1 MADYKH
7 IIPFIK
13 KAEGG
18 YVNDKDDAGGETNK
32 GITWKTWLSVFA
44 DNTHDKFLAMSDE
57 DWELIFKHNYWNK
70 MCGDDIHSQ
79 RIADMIVDW
88 VWGSGKHYPEADVQ
102 DILIHAFG
110 QHIAEDGD
118 FGQATI
124 NAINSVDE
132 ETLFNDIV
140 AKRFWY
146 FDQCVVAHPTN
157 AKFLQGWKN
166 RLNHLIQYK

>member
-1 MADYKH
+1 MADANH

-18 YVNDKDDAGGETNK
+18 YVNDPDDKGGETNK
-32 GITWKTWLSVFA
+32 GITWKTWLSVFD
-44 DNTHDKFLAMSDE
+44 DNSHDKFLAMSDE
-57 DWELIFKHNYWNK
+57 DWALVFKHNFWNAIL
-70 MCGDDIHSQ
+70 GDLIHSQ
-79 RIADMIVDW
+79 RIADMVVDF
-88 VWGSGKHYPEADVQ
+88 VWGSGKYYPECDVQ
-102 DILIHAFG
+102 DILIHCFG

-132 ETLFNDIV
+132 ETLYNDIV

-146 FDQCVVAHPTN
+146 FDQCVLKTPTD
-157 AKFLQGWKN
+157 AKYIQGWKN
-166 RLNHLIQYK
+166 RLNALIKWQ